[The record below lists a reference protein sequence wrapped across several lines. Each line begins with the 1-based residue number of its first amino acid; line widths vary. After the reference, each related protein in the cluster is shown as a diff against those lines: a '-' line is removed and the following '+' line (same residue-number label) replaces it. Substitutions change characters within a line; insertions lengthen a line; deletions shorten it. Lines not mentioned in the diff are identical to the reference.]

1 MSPKYIR
8 ETDADRITS
17 TFKAALAALSD
28 ELARAVTDRITP
40 EMTAVEIEA
49 VIAAEIV
56 PMLQGVD
63 QVKAAVDDQINDA
76 AIEGDDHE

>member
-1 MSPKYIR
+1 MRPKYIR
-8 ETDADRITS
+8 EADADHITS

-49 VIAAEIV
+49 VIAAEIA

-63 QVKAAVDDQINDA
+63 QVKAAVDDQIDHA
-76 AIEGDDHE
+76 GIEGDVYE